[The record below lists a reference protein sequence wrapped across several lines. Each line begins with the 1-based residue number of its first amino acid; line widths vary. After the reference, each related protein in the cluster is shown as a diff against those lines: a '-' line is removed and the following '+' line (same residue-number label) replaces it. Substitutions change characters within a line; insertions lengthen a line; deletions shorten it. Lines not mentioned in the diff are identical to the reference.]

1 MIYPVIYIDES
12 NGYADVEFRDTTYA
26 DSENPDGSF
35 LTMGL
40 NDIPEA
46 MDTFMTLL
54 TAFNDQFHQG
64 YEEGYADAM
73 YDFDIGLEDS
83 DQ

>member
-12 NGYADVEFRDTTYA
+12 NGYADVEFRDTTFT
-26 DSENPDGSF
+26 DSENPEGVF
-35 LTMGL
+35 LTMWL

-64 YEEGYADAM
+64 YEEGYADCM
-73 YDFDIGLEDS
+73 YDFDLGIEGSE
-83 DQ
+83 

>member
-12 NGYADVEFRDTTYA
+12 NGYADVEFRDTTFT
-26 DSENPDGSF
+26 DSENPEGVF

-64 YEEGYADAM
+64 YEEGYADCM
-73 YDFDIGLEDS
+73 YDFDLGLEDS